1 MTTMAGIRPDQGP
14 PLSVPLSFF
23 LVAPLALLVAG
34 ALAIV
39 RASGG
44 FSSALAPGAVALVHL
59 ATVGLLLPV
68 MLGALY
74 QMLPVVAGAVIPRP
88 RVAHV
93 VHALLVAGG
102 VALVHGQAT
111 GEPRSFALAWPLV
124 GLAVTIFLA
133 PAAWALARTEVRTPT
148 AAGLGVGLAALAVVA
163 LAGVRLAA
171 VRGGLGDALGLGL
184 GAGLHTQWPTLRTAH
199 ALVGLLGWVGG
210 LIAAV
215 SWQVLPM
222 FFFAPAP
229 GPRVTRAVLASLAL
243 SVVALAL
250 ASFVALPVPVWAL
263 ALPGALAVWAIEPAW
278 ALSALRA
285 RKRKRRDAT
294 LWFWWLGLGAAP
306 LCLALGAAAVALD
319 EPRVTLALGL
329 VVLWGWSGAIV
340 HGMLLRIVPFLVWLH
355 WCAPRIGQ
363 ADVPSA
369 KELLPDRE
377 VSLGFG
383 LHALTLAL
391 GLAAVA
397 SGHSLAW
404 TVFGAGLAATGCWL
418 LAAIVVTLRRGR
430 VPASTPEPT

>member
-1 MTTMAGIRPDQGP
+1 MSMMAGIRPDQGP
-14 PLSVPLSFF
+14 PLAVPLSFF
-23 LVAPLALLVAG
+23 LVAPAGLVAG
-34 ALAIV
+34 GALALA

-44 FSSALAPGAVALVHL
+44 FASALAPGVVALVHL
-59 ATVGLLLPV
+59 VTVGLLLPV

-88 RVAHV
+88 RVAHL
-93 VHALLVAGG
+93 VHALLVVGG
-102 VALVHGQAT
+102 AALVYGQAS
-111 GEPRSFALAWPLV
+111 GEPRAFALAWPLV
-124 GLAVTIFLA
+124 GLAVTVFLA

-148 AAGLGVGLAALAVVA
+148 AAGLGLGLAALAAVA

-171 VRGGLGDALGLGL
+171 VRGGLADALGLGIP
-184 GAGLHTQWPTLRTAH
+184 AHPPWPDLRVAH

-229 GPRVTRAVLASLAL
+229 GTRVTRAVLASLGV

-250 ASFVALPVPVWAL
+250 ASFVALPVPVWTL

-294 LWFWWLGLGAAP
+294 LWFWWLGLGTAP
-306 LCLALGAAAVALD
+306 LCLVLGAAAVAL
-319 EPRVTLALGL
+319 EAPRVTLALGL
-329 VVLWGWSGAIV
+329 AVLWGWSGAIV

-377 VSLGFG
+377 VSLGFA

-391 GLAAVA
+391 GLLAIA
-397 SGHSLAW
+397 SGHALAW
-404 TVFGAGLAATGCWL
+404 QALGVGLVATGLWL
-418 LAAIVVTLRRGR
+418 LTAIVLTLRRGR
-430 VPASTPEPT
+430 APREAR